1 MKKYKR
7 YSAGFKEQ
15 ALVKVYSRGNNQS
28 IQSVADEL
36 NINLTTLKTWMKQS
50 EQDVNKLAQP
60 KSKRPEDWSPEE
72 RLAALQQT
80 YSLLGVDLNTWC
92 RERGVFVH
100 QLEQWKTDFCS
111 HGDAEDQR
119 EEARALRALKVEYKS
134 LERELL
140 RKDKALAEAAA
151 LLVLQ
156 KKFRALL
163 GERSNDYP
171 RRARASDC
179 FTE

>member
-1 MKKYKR
+1 MPSGSNQKIYNFA
-7 YSAGFKEQ
+7 STS
-15 ALVKVYSRGNNQS
+15 LVKVYSRGNNQT
-28 IQSVADEL
+28 IQSVANEL
-36 NINLTTLKTWMKQS
+36 NINLTTLKTWMKQK
-50 EQDVNKLAQP
+50 EQDVKPAPQ

-72 RLAALQQT
+72 RLAALQQS
-80 YSLLGVDLNTWC
+80 YSLLGEDLNTWC
-92 RERGVFVH
+92 RERGVFIH

-111 HGDAEDQR
+111 QGDSVDKR
-119 EEARALRALKVEYKS
+119 EEARVLRTLKEENQS

-163 GERSNDYP
+163 GGEV
-171 RRARASDC
+171 
-179 FTE
+179 E

>member
-15 ALVKVYSRGNNQS
+15 ALVKVYSRGNNQT
-28 IQSVADEL
+28 IQSVANEL
-36 NINLTTLKTWMKQS
+36 NINLTTLKTWMKQK
-50 EQDVNKLAQP
+50 EQDVKPAPQ

-72 RLAALQQT
+72 RLAALQQS
-80 YSLLGVDLNTWC
+80 YSLLGEDLNTWC
-92 RERGVFVH
+92 RERGVFIH

-111 HGDAEDQR
+111 QGDSVDRR
-119 EEARALRALKVEYKS
+119 EEARVLRTLKEENQS

-163 GERSNDYP
+163 GGEV
-171 RRARASDC
+171 
-179 FTE
+179 E

>member
-1 MKKYKR
+1 MKKYIR

-15 ALVKVYSRGNNQS
+15 ALVKVYSRLNDQS
-28 IQSVADEL
+28 IQSVANNL
-36 NINLTTLKTWMKQS
+36 NINLFTLKAWMKKS
-50 EQDVNKLAQP
+50 EQDVNKPIQT

-72 RLAALQQT
+72 RLAALQET
-80 YSLLGVDLNTWC
+80 YHLNGEELNAWC
-92 RERGVFVH
+92 RERGVFIH
-100 QLEQWKTDFCS
+100 QLEQWKVDFCS
-111 HGDAEDQR
+111 QGDAVDKREDAR
-119 EEARALRALKVEYKS
+119 VLRTLKEENQS

-163 GERSNDYP
+163 GGEV
-171 RRARASDC
+171 
-179 FTE
+179 E

>member
-15 ALVKVYSRGNNQS
+15 ALVKVYSRRNNQS

-50 EQDVNKLAQP
+50 EQDVNKPAQP

-80 YSLLGVDLNTWC
+80 YSLLGEDLNTWC
-92 RERGVFVH
+92 RKRGVFVH

-111 HGDAEDQR
+111 HDDAEDQR
-119 EEARALRALKVEYKS
+119 EEARALRALKVENQS

-163 GERSNDYP
+163 GGEV
-171 RRARASDC
+171 
-179 FTE
+179 E

>member
-15 ALVKVYSRGNNQS
+15 ALVKVYSRGNDQS
-28 IQSVADEL
+28 IQSIANEL
-36 NINLTTLKTWMKQS
+36 NINLTTLKTWMKQRQ
-50 EQDVNKLAQP
+50 QDVNQPAPP

-80 YSLLGVDLNTWC
+80 YSLLGENLNTRC
-92 RERGVFVH
+92 RERGVFIH

-111 HGDAEDQR
+111 HSDSEDKR
-119 EEARALRALKVEYKS
+119 EEARVLRTLKAENHS

-163 GERSNDYP
+163 GGEV
-171 RRARASDC
+171 
-179 FTE
+179 E

>member
-7 YSAGFKEQ
+7 YSVGFKEQ
-15 ALVKVYSRGNNQS
+15 ALVKVYSRGNDQS
-28 IQSVADEL
+28 IQSVANEL
-36 NINLTTLKTWMKQS
+36 NINKP
-50 EQDVNKLAQP
+50 AQP

-80 YSLLGVDLNTWC
+80 YSLLGEDLNTWC
-92 RERGVFVH
+92 RERGVFIH

-111 HGDAEDQR
+111 HGGAEDQR
-119 EEARALRALKVEYKS
+119 EEARVLRALKTENQS

-163 GERSNDYP
+163 GGEV
-171 RRARASDC
+171 
-179 FTE
+179 E

>member
-15 ALVKVYSRGNNQS
+15 ALVKVYSRGNAQS
-28 IQSVADEL
+28 IQSVANEL

-50 EQDVNKLAQP
+50 EQDDVNKPALP
-60 KSKRPEDWSPEE
+60 KSKRPEDWSPED
-72 RLAALQQT
+72 RLTALQKT
-80 YSLLGVDLNTWC
+80 YNLIGEDLNAWC
-92 RERGVFVH
+92 RERGVFIH

-111 HGDAEDQR
+111 HGDSVEQR
-119 EEARALRALKVEYKS
+119 EEARVLRTLKEENQS

-140 RKDKALAEAAA
+140 RKDKDLAEAAA

-163 GERSNDYP
+163 GGEV
-171 RRARASDC
+171 
-179 FTE
+179 E

>member
-15 ALVKVYSRGNNQS
+15 ALVKVYSRGHAKS
-28 IQSVADEL
+28 IQSVANEL

-50 EQDVNKLAQP
+50 EQDVNKSAQP

-72 RLAALQQT
+72 RLAALQQS
-80 YSLLGVDLNTWC
+80 YSLLGEDLNTWC
-92 RERGVFVH
+92 RERGVFIH

-111 HGDAEDQR
+111 HVSSEDKR
-119 EEARALRALKVEYKS
+119 EEARVLRTLKEENQS

-163 GERSNDYP
+163 GGEV
-171 RRARASDC
+171 
-179 FTE
+179 E

>member
-15 ALVKVYSRGNNQS
+15 ASVKVYSRGNNQS
-28 IQSVADEL
+28 IQSVANEL

-50 EQDVNKLAQP
+50 EQDVNKPASP

-72 RLAALQQT
+72 RLAALQQS
-80 YSLLGVDLNTWC
+80 YSLLGEDLNTWC
-92 RERGVFVH
+92 RERGVFNH

-111 HGDAEDQR
+111 QGDSVDKR
-119 EEARALRALKVEYKS
+119 EEARVLRTLKEENQS

-163 GERSNDYP
+163 GGEV
-171 RRARASDC
+171 
-179 FTE
+179 E

>member
-15 ALVKVYSRGNNQS
+15 ALVKVYNRGNDQS
-28 IQSVADEL
+28 VQSVANEL
-36 NINLTTLKTWMKQS
+36 NIHLTTLKAWMKQK
-50 EQDVNKLAQP
+50 EQDVKLAPQKP
-60 KSKRPEDWSPEE
+60 KRPEDWSSEE
-72 RLAALQQT
+72 RFAALQKT
-80 YSLLGVDLNTWC
+80 YNLMGEDLNAWC
-92 RERGVFVH
+92 RERGVFIH
-100 QLEQWKTDFCS
+100 QLEQWKAGFCS
-111 HGDAEDQR
+111 QGDSVDKR
-119 EEARALRALKVEYKS
+119 EEARVLRTLKEENQS

-163 GERSNDYP
+163 GGEV
-171 RRARASDC
+171 
-179 FTE
+179 E

>member
-15 ALVKVYSRGNNQS
+15 ALVKVYSRGNDQTIQS
-28 IQSVADEL
+28 IANAL
-36 NINLTTLKTWMKQS
+36 NINKP
-50 EQDVNKLAQP
+50 AQP

-72 RLAALQQT
+72 RLAALLQS
-80 YSLLGVDLNTWC
+80 YSLLGEDLNTWC
-92 RERGVFVH
+92 RERGVFIH

-111 HGDAEDQR
+111 QGDSVDNR
-119 EEARALRALKVEYKS
+119 EEARVLRTLKEENQS

-163 GERSNDYP
+163 GGEV
-171 RRARASDC
+171 A
-179 FTE
+179 

>member
-7 YSAGFKEQ
+7 YTAGFKEQ

-28 IQSVADEL
+28 VQSVADEL
-36 NINLTTLKTWMKQS
+36 NINLTTLKTWMKQR
-50 EQDVNKLAQP
+50 EQDVNKPAPP
-60 KSKRPEDWSPEE
+60 KSKRPEDWSSEE
-72 RLAALQQT
+72 RLTALQRT
-80 YSLLGVDLNTWC
+80 YNLAGENLNTWC
-92 RERGVFVH
+92 REQGIFIH

-111 HGDAEDQR
+111 QGDSVDKR
-119 EEARALRALKVEYKS
+119 EEARVLRTLKEENQS

-163 GERSNDYP
+163 GGEV
-171 RRARASDC
+171 
-179 FTE
+179 E